1 MDKTASEI
9 IKGES
14 KVQAKPEVKKDW
26 IWYVKEYYKKY
37 TSYSYICTP
46 KGSNLDLCLIRFDGI
61 DNLVKKLEEYHL
73 ESYPESD
80 LETVI
85 SDILESLTSEM

>member
-1 MDKTASEI
+1 
-9 IKGES
+9 
-14 KVQAKPEVKKDW
+14 
-26 IWYVKEYYKKY
+26 
-37 TSYSYICTP
+37 
-46 KGSNLDLCLIRFDGI
+46 
-61 DNLVKKLEEYHL
+61 LVKKLEEYHL